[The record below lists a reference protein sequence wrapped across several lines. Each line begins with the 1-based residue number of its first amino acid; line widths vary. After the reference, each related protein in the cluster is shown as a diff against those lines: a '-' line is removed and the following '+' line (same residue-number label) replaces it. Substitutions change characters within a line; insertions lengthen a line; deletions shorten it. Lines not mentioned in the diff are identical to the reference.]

1 MTLDSRW
8 LFKYNEVLDFIC
20 TNHRNPS
27 KHRLEEHNML
37 NWIKANRKLLNVG
50 SLRADRVELF
60 RGLLSRMEE
69 YRRVNQYQ

>member
-20 TNHRNPS
+20 TNHRNSS

-37 NWIKANRKLLNVG
+37 NWIKANRKLLNAG

>member
-1 MTLDSRW
+1 
-8 LFKYNEVLDFIC
+8 
-20 TNHRNPS
+20 
-27 KHRLEEHNML
+27 ML
-37 NWIKANRKLLNVG
+37 NWIKANRKLLNAG